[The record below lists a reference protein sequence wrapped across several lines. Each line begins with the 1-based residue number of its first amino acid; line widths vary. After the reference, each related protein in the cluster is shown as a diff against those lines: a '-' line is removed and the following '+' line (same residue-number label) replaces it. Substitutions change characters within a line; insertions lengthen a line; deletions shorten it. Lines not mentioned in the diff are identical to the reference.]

1 MIRATLPWAAV
12 WLVLA
17 MPAAADPGEQARAA
31 AAALTDA
38 IAALDAAD
46 GGGDRVAALTA
57 TIRAYEEG
65 LAALRDALRQA
76 AIRESAL
83 DLQLRASE
91 TEVARLLAALTQ
103 IGPDPSPQL
112 MFSPD
117 GPIAS
122 VRSGML
128 IADVAP
134 ALQARAAALRERLV
148 ELRQLVQVQDEARAM
163 LQQGMNAAQAART
176 ELSQAISDRTDL
188 PRRFTEDPAALAAL
202 VASADT
208 LAQLADG
215 LRLLDEGQG
224 RFADRM
230 GALPLPVLGQILR
243 LPGEADA
250 AGVRRPGLALA
261 TRPAALVTSPAAAT
275 IRYLGPLRDYGNVMI
290 LEPGDGYLMVLS
302 GFGAVYGQVG
312 QVVAP
317 GAPLG
322 LMGGAPG
329 AGDGETETLYLE
341 VRRGTEPQDPR
352 DWFVGL
358 SPAE

>member
-1 MIRATLPWAAV
+1 MIRAAA
-12 WLVLA
+12 LLLA
-17 MPAAADPGEQARAA
+17 LALPAAADPGEEARAA

-38 IAALDAAD
+38 IAALEAAD
-46 GGGDRVAALTA
+46 SGADRVAALTG
-57 TIRAYEEG
+57 TIRAYEAG
-65 LAALRDALRQA
+65 LASLRDALRQA
-76 AIRESAL
+76 TIRESAL
-83 DLQLRASE
+83 ALQLEASE
-91 TEVARLLAALTQ
+91 TEVSRLLAALTQ

-134 ALQARAAALRERLV
+134 ALQDRAAALRAQLD
-148 ELRQLVQVQDEARAM
+148 ELRALATVQDTARS
-163 LQQGMNAAQAART
+163 LLEDGMTAAQAART

-202 VASADT
+202 AASADT
-208 LAQLADG
+208 LAGLADG
-215 LRLLDEGQG
+215 LRLLDEGRG
-224 RFADRM
+224 RFADLQ
-230 GALPLPVLGQILR
+230 GTLPLPVLGQVLR
-243 LPGEADA
+243 APDEADA

-290 LEPGDGYLMVLS
+290 LEPGDGYLLVLS
-302 GFGAVYGQVG
+302 GLGAVYGQVG
-312 QVVAP
+312 QVVAA

-322 LMGGAPG
+322 LMGGVPE
-329 AGDGETETLYLE
+329 AGDTETETFYLE
-341 VRRGTEPQDPR
+341 VRRGTRPQDPR
-352 DWFVGL
+352 DWFTGL
-358 SPAE
+358 TPAE

>member
-1 MIRATLPWAAV
+1 MIRAAA
-12 WLVLA
+12 LLLGLA
-17 MPAAADPGEQARAA
+17 LALPAAADPGEEARAA
-31 AAALTDA
+31 AAALTEA
-38 IAALDAAD
+38 IAALQAAD
-46 GGGDRVAALTA
+46 SGSDRVAALTR

-65 LAALRDALRQA
+65 LASLRDALRQA
-76 AIRESAL
+76 AIRETAL
-83 DLQLRASE
+83 TLQLDASE

-134 ALQARAAALRERLV
+134 ALQAGATALRDQLD
-148 ELRQLVQVQDEARAM
+148 ELRALAEVQGTAQAM
-163 LQQGMNAAQAART
+163 LAQGMAAAQAART
-176 ELSQAISDRTDL
+176 ELSQAISERTDL

-202 VASADT
+202 AASADT
-208 LAQLADG
+208 LAGLADG
-215 LRLLDEGQG
+215 LRLLDAGRG
-224 RFADRM
+224 RFADLK
-230 GALPLPVLGQILR
+230 GTLPLPVLGQILR
-243 LPGEADA
+243 LPDEADA

-290 LEPGDGYLMVLS
+290 LEPGDGYLVVLS
-302 GFGAVYGQVG
+302 GLGAVYGQVG
-312 QVVAP
+312 QVVAA

-322 LMGGAPG
+322 LMGGAPQ

-341 VRRGTEPQDPR
+341 VRQGTEPQDPR
-352 DWFVGL
+352 DWFTGL
-358 SPAE
+358 KPAE

>member
-1 MIRATLPWAAV
+1 MRARAV
-12 WLVLA
+12 ALFCILA
-17 MPAAADPGEQARAA
+17 LPAAADPAEQARGA

-38 IAALDAAD
+38 IAALEAAD
-46 GGGDRVAALTA
+46 GGSDRVAALTG

-83 DLQLRASE
+83 DLQLAASE

-103 IGPDPSPQL
+103 IGPDPTPQL

-128 IADVAP
+128 IAEVTP
-134 ALQARAAALRERLV
+134 ALQARAAALRDQLS
-148 ELRQLVQVQDEARAM
+148 ELRTLARVQDEARGM
-163 LQQGMNAAQAART
+163 LETGMNAAQAARA

-202 VASADT
+202 VASVDT
-208 LAQLADG
+208 LAGLADG
-215 LRLLDEGQG
+215 LKLIDEGRG
-224 RFADRM
+224 RFADLK
-230 GALPLPVLGQILR
+230 GALPLPVLGQVLR
-243 LPGEADA
+243 LPDEADA
-250 AGVRRPGLALA
+250 AGVRRPGIALA
-261 TRPAALVTSPAAAT
+261 ARPAALVTSPAAAT

-290 LEPGDGYLMVLS
+290 LEPGDGYLVVLS
-302 GFGAVYGQVG
+302 GLGAVYGQVG
-312 QVVAP
+312 QVVAA

-322 LMGGAPG
+322 LMGGTPG
-329 AGDGETETLYLE
+329 AAEGESETLYLE
-341 VRRGTEPQDPR
+341 VRQGTEPQDPR
-352 DWFVGL
+352 EWFIGL
-358 SPAE
+358 MPAE